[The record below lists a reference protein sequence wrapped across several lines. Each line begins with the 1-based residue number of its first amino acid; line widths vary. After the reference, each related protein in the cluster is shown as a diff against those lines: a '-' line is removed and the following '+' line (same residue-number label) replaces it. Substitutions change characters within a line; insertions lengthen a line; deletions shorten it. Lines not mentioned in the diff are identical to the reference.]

1 MSGVCPAPNI
11 DAGVVRGVLATV
23 DCNVRHYSQAGYLAL
38 TGPAS
43 IFPTALTV
51 LLTLYVAIL
60 GYRLMFG
67 VGGARLADAPIMA
80 LKIGFILALTL
91 NWTTFQT
98 LVFDVALKGPVEVA
112 QIMARPEIGSG
123 SKLTRQPID
132 GLQVAYDQIVQDAE
146 AFGKS
151 AGPNPQVL
159 KGGDAAAADGLWK
172 ASSALFMS
180 TAGVLAISTIA
191 VGVLVSIGPIF
202 IALFL
207 FDATRGLFAG
217 WMRAL
222 VAAAIAP
229 LVCWITTTILLVVI
243 EPWLVELAKGRDAGH
258 PDPNTATAV
267 ISLVFVFAA
276 AQAALVAGG
285 GAIAGGFQL
294 NFGAKAAKAEKSDNR
309 PEAQSPAV
317 QTRAEQVAANMQRSG
332 YVSSIAT
339 LSPSP
344 GIAAMSVGGSG
355 AGRDAAPQT
364 VARVG
369 DSYRRGAFA
378 DRITRQS
385 GRAE

>member
-1 MSGVCPAPNI
+1 MSGLCPAPHI
-11 DAGVVRGVLATV
+11 DEGVVRGVLSTV

-38 TGPAS
+38 TGPES
-43 IFPTALTV
+43 IFPTALTI
-51 LLTLYVAIL
+51 LLTIYVAVL

-98 LVFDVALKGPVEVA
+98 LVFDVALKGPIQVA
-112 QIMARPEIGSG
+112 QIMAKPASISG
-123 SKLTRQPID
+123 AALTRQPID
-132 GLQVAYDQIVQDAE
+132 GLQIAYDQIVEDAG

-217 WMRAL
+217 WLRAL
-222 VAAAIAP
+222 VAAALAP

-243 EPWLVELAKGRDAGH
+243 EPWLVELAKGREAGH

-267 ISLVFVFAA
+267 ISLIFVFAA

-285 GAIAGGFQL
+285 AAIASGFEL
-294 NFGAKAAKAEKSDNR
+294 KLGAREPKPDRQDSKTET
-309 PEAQSPAV
+309 QGPAV
-317 QTRAEQVAANMQRSG
+317 QTRAEQIAATLQRSA
-332 YVSSIAT
+332 YVSSLAT
-339 LSPSP
+339 NSGVSSASGVGRYANTRESPADP
-344 GIAAMSVGGSG
+344 VPRI
-355 AGRDAAPQT
+355 
-364 VARVG
+364 G
-369 DSYRRGAFA
+369 DGYRRGAFT
-378 DRITRQS
+378 DRFSRQA
-385 GRAE
+385 GRTE